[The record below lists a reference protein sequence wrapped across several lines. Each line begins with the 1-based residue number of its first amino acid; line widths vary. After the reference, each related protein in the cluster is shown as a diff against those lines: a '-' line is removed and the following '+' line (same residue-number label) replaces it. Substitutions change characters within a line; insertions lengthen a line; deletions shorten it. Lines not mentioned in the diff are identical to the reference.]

1 MPWGDA
7 LQTEAYKFWFY
18 GLSLSIAGG
27 LWTLVST
34 AYARRD
40 HAKVKGSSSS
50 SSSSKPGKRKWSAT
64 ALKRVVVD
72 GCDLLIP
79 GAFLGWFRVGDDAV
93 GVAMVVSTVI
103 SGRDIWRGIN
113 A

>member
-1 MPWGDA
+1 M
-7 LQTEAYKFWFY
+7 
-18 GLSLSIAGG
+18 SIAGG
-27 LWTLVST
+27 LWTLFST

-40 HAKVKGSSSS
+40 IKAKGNNKLAKS
-50 SSSSKPGKRKWSAT
+50 RRWSAT
-64 ALKRVVVD
+64 AMKRVLVD

-79 GAFLGWFRVGDDAV
+79 GAFLGWFGLGDDAV
-93 GVAMVVSTVI
+93 GVAMVVSTVV

>member
-1 MPWGDA
+1 M
-7 LQTEAYKFWFY
+7 
-18 GLSLSIAGG
+18 
-27 LWTLVST
+27 ST
-34 AYARRD
+34 AYARREI
-40 HAKVKGSSSS
+40 KGKGN
-50 SSSSKPGKRKWSAT
+50 SKPAKKRWSAT

-79 GAFLGWFRVGDDAV
+79 GAFLGWFGLGDDVV
-93 GVAMVVSTVI
+93 GVAMVVSTVV